1 VVLVPAIDISAPLT
15 VGKCLSPYISP
26 LEEKTPM
33 AMPGQHSR
41 GRKPAGLLA
50 RYADTFGEM
59 QLRKYTE
66 RAIRAARAEAELNSR
81 SKSAFLSTMSHEL
94 KTPLN
99 AIIGFSDL
107 MKTGATRPQDTAE
120 YSLHIA
126 NAGRRL
132 LDVVSD
138 VLDMSRLESGS
149 LSLDR
154 RECLIGEVLEI
165 AVENAQPL
173 FAAKQ
178 QAIDL
183 RLEAGLPAFEGDSRR
198 LRQLFANLL
207 SNASKFTPEQGRIL
221 VMAKAVKNTITI
233 AIADTGIGMTH
244 EQMVLAL
251 KPFAQVQD
259 HLARTQEGT
268 GLGLPL
274 AMGLVKLHG
283 GSLHLDSQPGAGTTA
298 IVTLPH
304 TVAHAATTPIGKVA

>member
-1 VVLVPAIDISAPLT
+1 
-15 VGKCLSPYISP
+15 
-26 LEEKTPM
+26 M
-33 AMPGQHSR
+33 AMPGHFSR

-66 RAIRAARAEAELNSR
+66 RAIRAARAEAELSSR

-107 MKTGATRPQDTAE
+107 LKTGATRPDEAADYAQ
-120 YSLHIA
+120 HIA
-126 NAGRRL
+126 NAGHRL
-132 LDVVSD
+132 LDLVSD

-165 AVENAQPL
+165 TVENAQAQ

-178 QAIDL
+178 QQVDL
-183 RLEAGLPAFEGDSRR
+183 RLERDLPECEGDPKR

-207 SNASKFTPEQGRIL
+207 SNASKFTPEKGRIL
-221 VMAKAVKNTITI
+221 VMAKAARGSITI
-233 AIADTGIGMTH
+233 AVADTGVGMTH
-244 EQMVLAL
+244 EQIVLAL
-251 KPFAQVQD
+251 KPFAQVEG
-259 HLARTQEGT
+259 HLARTQEGA

-298 IVTLPH
+298 IVTLPCG
-304 TVAHAATTPIGKVA
+304 TARAATANSTIGKVA

>member
-1 VVLVPAIDISAPLT
+1 
-15 VGKCLSPYISP
+15 
-26 LEEKTPM
+26 M
-33 AMPGQHSR
+33 ALPGQHSR
-41 GRKPAGLLA
+41 ARKASSLLA
-50 RYADTFGEM
+50 RYSDTFGEM

-107 MKTGATRPQDTAE
+107 MKTGATRPDEAAD
-120 YSLHIA
+120 YALHIA

-132 LDVVSD
+132 LEVVSD

-173 FAAKQ
+173 FVAKHQ
-178 QAIDL
+178 VIDL
-183 RLEAGLPAFEGDSRR
+183 RLEPGLHDFEGDTKR

-207 SNASKFTPEQGRIL
+207 SNASKFTPEKGRIL
-221 VMAKAVKNTITI
+221 VMAKAAKDSITI
-233 AIADTGIGMTH
+233 AIADTGVGMTH
-244 EQMVLAL
+244 EQIVLAL
-251 KPFAQVQD
+251 KPFAQVEA

-274 AMGLVKLHG
+274 AMGIVKLHG
-283 GSLHLDSQPGAGTTA
+283 GSLHLDSQPGEGTTA
-298 IVTLPH
+298 IVTLPRS
-304 TVAHAATTPIGKVA
+304 VQRAATTRSAIGKVA